1 MVGFNLIFAKIQKTH
16 HTAKRYATYFI
27 DKSTSK
33 ASLEILSFYDDLH
46 GPTKVSS
53 DSVEITWA
61 TTTRIVSL
69 SSLFSYPE

>member
-1 MVGFNLIFAKIQKTH
+1 MVEFNLVFAKIQKTH

-33 ASLEILSFYDDLH
+33 
-46 GPTKVSS
+46 V
-53 DSVEITWA
+53 